1 MNLNYQDLSTLT
13 KHLIYK
19 DYKFKYL
26 LQSKKGELVKEF
38 QKLRVNPKNY
48 AVPLKGD
55 LSLLKNSD
63 IIISL
68 GWQSTAL
75 KGSST
80 FNKPIIF
87 YSKKG
92 YPYSNNIFSL
102 EKEKNCRIDKYCK
115 NLWWNE
121 KNFEE
126 NMQKLVKNKNYFNF
140 ISNISTKLVEEI
152 GFYKGNLEDYFNLY
166 FK

>member
-1 MNLNYQDLSTLT
+1 MKS
-13 KHLIYK
+13 
-19 DYKFKYL
+19 
-26 LQSKKGELVKEF
+26 
-38 QKLRVNPKNY
+38 
-48 AVPLKGD
+48 
-55 LSLLKNSD
+55 SD

-92 YPYSNNIFSL
+92 YPYSNNIFYL
-102 EKEKNCRIDKYCK
+102 EKNKNHKIDKYCK
-115 NLWWNE
+115 YLWWNE

-126 NMQKLVKNKNYFNF
+126 NMDKLVNNKNYFNS
-140 ISNISTKLVEEI
+140 IHKNSTKLIDEI